1 MDAEGGSVTFNPYLA
16 GLKTNAAEP
25 AKGGSGNIERPQAVE
40 NIPWQTRPAELTA
53 FEMTLADALQA
64 MFREG
69 VEALP
74 DIVARLNASAVQH
87 PEGRWT
93 EQNYQRPMRRS
104 EGRRVGTECVR
115 TCRSRWCP

>member
-53 FEMTLADALQA
+53 FEMTLAAALQA
-64 MFREG
+64 MFRKG

-74 DIVARLNASAVQH
+74 DIVARLNAAAVQ
-87 PEGRWT
+87 EDRTSVVQGKRGSVRVDLGGT
-93 EQNYQRPMRRS
+93 RS
-104 EGRRVGTECVR
+104 II
-115 TCRSRWCP
+115 